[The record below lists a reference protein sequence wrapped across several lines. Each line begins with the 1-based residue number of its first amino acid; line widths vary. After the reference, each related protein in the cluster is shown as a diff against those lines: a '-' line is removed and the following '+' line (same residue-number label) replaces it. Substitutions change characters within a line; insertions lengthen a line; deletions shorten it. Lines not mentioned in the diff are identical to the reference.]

1 MHIVKGNAP
10 RKTNLTTKN
19 EATKDSD
26 IKLMMLT
33 STEKA
38 GITLFANVQMESTI
52 GQPSYSMAKLKDT
65 VSMNMRKG
73 QAIKY
78 VERDN
83 TDKT

>member
-19 EATKDSD
+19 EAIKDSD

-52 GQPSYSMAKLKDT
+52 GQASYSMAKLKDIKDT
-65 VSMNMRKG
+65 VSMNMRKEPSHKICG
-73 QAIKY
+73 K
-78 VERDN
+78 R
-83 TDKT
+83 